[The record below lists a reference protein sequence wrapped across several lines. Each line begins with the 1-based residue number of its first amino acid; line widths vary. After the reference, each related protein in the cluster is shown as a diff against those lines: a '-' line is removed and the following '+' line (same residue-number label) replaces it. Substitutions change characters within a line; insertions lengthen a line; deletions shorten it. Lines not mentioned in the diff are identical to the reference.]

1 MLFLVCLSNFPDSEK
16 FRWICFPLDPR
27 RVLAQYFQTGQ
38 DPSRIQWKQ
47 INTSNFQVIYP
58 EEFDKQAKR
67 ITFVLE
73 KVYNYGTKSL
83 DFRPR
88 KISVVLHTQTVKSND
103 IGLGAQAN

>member
-1 MLFLVCLSNFPDSEK
+1 MKNILVLILLVNLQISFAK
-16 FRWICFPLDPR
+16 
-27 RVLAQYFQTGQ
+27 AQYFQTGQ
-38 DPSRIQWKQ
+38 DPSQIQWRQ

-58 EEFDKQAKR
+58 EEFEKQAQR

-88 KISVVLHTQTVKSND
+88 KISVVLHTRT
-103 IGLGAQAN
+103 